1 MVAKMSEFRVQLI
14 DFPSTKIKACITPN
28 EDGTHTIFVN
38 ARLSEDQQ
46 AKAVRHELDHFYG
59 DDLQKADVKDIENNS
74 S

>member
-1 MVAKMSEFRVQLI
+1 MSDFRVQLI

-38 ARLSEDQQ
+38 ARLSQYQQ

-59 DDLQKADVKDIENNS
+59 DDLQKADVNDIEKTKK
-74 S
+74 

>member
-1 MVAKMSEFRVQLI
+1 MSDFHVKLM

-38 ARLSEDQQ
+38 AKLSAYQQ

-59 DDLQKADVKDIENNS
+59 DDFKKDDVKNIENNT
-74 S
+74 